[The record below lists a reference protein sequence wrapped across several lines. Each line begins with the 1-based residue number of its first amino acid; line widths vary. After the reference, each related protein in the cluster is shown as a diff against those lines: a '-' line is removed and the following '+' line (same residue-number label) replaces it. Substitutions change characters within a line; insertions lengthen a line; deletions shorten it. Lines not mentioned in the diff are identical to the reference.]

1 MKKSKKS
8 TTTGATTDE
17 EREREDRFK
26 RELGSLLPEIG
37 EINFTYSSILLKH
50 EMTACFEREGAF
62 GYFMKE
68 SVLVNEQ
75 PIKIAWLPHAKD
87 MSEKEILYM
96 TKEVA
101 KSIKLNEE
109 GENNE
114 ETNKRKPRSLGDD
127 S

>member
-1 MKKSKKS
+1 LKKSKKS
-8 TTTGATTDE
+8 TTTGATTDG
-17 EREREDRFK
+17 EREKEGRFK
-26 RELGSLLPEIG
+26 RELELLLPEIG

-50 EMTACFEREGAF
+50 EMTACFEREGTF

-75 PIKIAWLPHAKD
+75 PIKIAWLPHSKD
-87 MSEKEILYM
+87 MSEKEMLYM

-101 KSIKLNEE
+101 KSIKLNEK
-109 GENNE
+109 GKSNE
-114 ETNKRKPRSLGDD
+114 ETNKRKPRSLGSD